1 MKVKFSHKIRLKW
14 QFILL
19 TILLSILLII
29 GGFLYYRYEAKTI
42 RKEKYNELKVIAD
55 LKISQITEW
64 CDERIADVQVFAESP
79 FIRQNFQRWLLSK
92 DITIKT
98 DLLKRISLIRYHY
111 KYENVFIVSPKGTLL
126 LSLDTA
132 LKNIDS
138 TTIRFC
144 KNSVKDRKALFTDF
158 YYCTTHKTI
167 HLDIV
172 DPISNEKNIPIAVLI
187 LRVNPYD
194 YLYNLMTY
202 WPTPSKTSE
211 VLIVRKDGDSV
222 LYVNELRH
230 ISNTALKLRIPLTS
244 AKIPAVEAVLGRVGI
259 MEGIDYRG
267 IKVLADIRS
276 VPGTPWFMV
285 AKVDKSEIFSELY
298 YRSMIIIAFILLL
311 IFLLVAALAW
321 LYHSRQ
327 QNIYKQLLETGNA
340 LQESQEEFKTT
351 LYSIGDAVITT
362 DMNGLVR
369 NMNPVAEKLTGWIES
384 EAKNKE
390 LEKIFQIVNEETRNK
405 VENPVHKILREG
417 LVVGLANHTLLIS
430 KDGKEI
436 PIADSGAPIKNSN
449 GEINGVVLVFRDQTA
464 ERNADKALHES
475 RKELDNLFEAS
486 PELISFVGFDG
497 YFKRLNPAWVKT
509 LGYSMDKLLSIPF
522 IEFVHPDDRDATNA
536 EAAKL
541 AEGQR
546 TIQFDNR
553 YHCSDGSYRWLS
565 WSVIP
570 DTKEKLLYA
579 VTRDITK
586 RKLADQELRERE
598 ARYRTLVENIPQ
610 KILMKDRNYRWVSIN
625 ENLARDFGFKP
636 EEVVGKVDSD
646 LFSPELAAKYHSDD
660 VRIMETGKTE
670 ELEEK
675 YIVDGKETWVNTIK
689 TPVRDLN
696 GEIVGLLGIFWDI
709 TERKHFE
716 EAIQKSEE
724 QYRTLV
730 EQASDGI
737 FLSDAQGQYIEV
749 NSAGCRLLGYTREE
763 ILQKTLHEL
772 THNTKETPIKLDD
785 LKAGK
790 SMLSER
796 EMIRKDS
803 SLVQVE
809 ISAKQLSGG
818 RFQGIVRDITERKRA
833 EEEIK
838 NNEKRFRELI
848 ESLPQLFWTTT
859 VDGPCDYLSSQW
871 VEYTGVPESEQLGYR
886 WLEQLHPEDKD
897 RTVSEWMEKVKTGDS
912 FDIEFRIRRN
922 DGVYHWFKT
931 RAVPMRDAQGNI
943 IKWFGS
949 NTDFD
954 DIKRAEAEIKLL
966 NTDLEQ
972 RVIQRTAQLE
982 SANKEL
988 EAFSYSVSHDL
999 RAPLRH
1005 TSGYVELLA
1014 NRFKDVLPEKGQHY
1028 LHEISDS
1035 VHQMGSLI
1043 DDLLQ
1048 FSRTGRSEMRESVLD
1063 MNLIVDEVSK
1073 QLQQDN
1079 PKFNIKWTIGK
1090 MPSILGDDA
1099 MIHLVWIN
1107 LLSNAVKFTRTRKK
1121 AVIEIGASVEG
1132 METIFFVRDNGV
1144 GFDMKYAQK
1153 LFGVFQRL
1161 HPMEEFEGTG
1171 IGLANVRRIILRHGG
1186 RTWAEAEIDKGA
1198 TFYFSLPKTSQPSL
1212 KKEG

>member
-1 MKVKFSHKIRLKW
+1 MKVKLSHKIRLKW

-42 RKEKYNELKVIAD
+42 RNEKYNELRAI
-55 LKISQITEW
+55 
-64 CDERIADVQVFAESP
+64 AESKIDEIVAWRKERVGDAVIISKSNLFQTAVEKYLTDKQNP
-79 FIRQNFQRWLLSK
+79 AQKKSVLDHLSLFKTQYQYKNLLITTLNGKFI
-92 DITIKT
+92 
-98 DLLKRISLIRYHY
+98 
-111 KYENVFIVSPKGTLL
+111 
-126 LSLDTA
+126 LSLDS
-132 LKNIDS
+132 NIKSFD
-138 TTIRFC
+138 TVTIPFIN
-144 KNSVKDRKALFTDF
+144 KVFEQKEMMFSDF
-158 YYCTTHKTI
+158 YFSRLYHQI
-167 HLDIV
+167 LLDIIT
-172 DPISNEKNIPIAVLI
+172 PITNEKNKPIAALI
-187 LRVNPYD
+187 LRIDPAV
-194 YLYNLMTY
+194 YLYPLMQS
-202 WPTPSKTSE
+202 WPTPSRSAET
-211 VLIVRKDGDSV
+211 LIVRKDGDSV
-222 LYVNELRH
+222 LYINELRH
-230 ISNTALKLRIPLTS
+230 ISNTALKLRVSLTN
-244 AKIPAVEAVLGRVGI
+244 KRIPAVEAVLGHVGI
-259 MEGIDYRG
+259 FEGKDYRG
-267 IKVLADIRS
+267 IDVISDIRS

-298 YRSMIIIAFILLL
+298 YRLIIIIAFISLL

-390 LEKIFQIVNEETRNK
+390 LEKIFQIINEETRNK
-405 VENPVHKILREG
+405 VENPVHKILKEG
-417 LVVGLANHTLLIS
+417 LIVGLANHTLLIS

-449 GEINGVVLVFRDQTA
+449 NEIMGVVLVFRDQTA
-464 ERNADKALHES
+464 ERKADKALHES

-522 IEFVHPDDRDATNA
+522 IEFVHPDDREVTNA

-553 YHCSDGSYRWLS
+553 YRCNDGSYRWLS

-570 DTKEKLLYA
+570 DITEKLLYA
-579 VTRDITK
+579 VTRDITE
-586 RKLADQELRERE
+586 RKLSEQESEYQFALLTALINSPRDIIIFSLDKNYCYTTFNEKHREEMKLVWNTEIKVGMNLLDLMSVLELREAAKKSIDQALKGEAFIEIQHQPEFNTYYEFSWNPILQNEEVVGITVFIRDITERKHFEEAIQKSEEQYRTLVEQASDGIFLSDAKGQYIEVNSAGCRLLGYTREEILLKTLQELTHNTKDTPIKLDELRAGKSMLSEREMIRKDGSLVPVEISAKQISGGRFQGIVRDITERKVADQELHERE

-636 EEVVGKVDSD
+636 EEVVGKTDSD
-646 LFSPELAAKYHSDD
+646 LFLPELAAKYHSDD

-675 YIVDGKETWVNTIK
+675 YIADGKESWVNTIK

-709 TERKHFE
+709 TERK
-716 EAIQKSEE
+716 KSEE
-724 QYRTLV
+724 
-730 EQASDGI
+730 
-737 FLSDAQGQYIEV
+737 
-749 NSAGCRLLGYTREE
+749 E
-763 ILQKTLHEL
+763 I
-772 THNTKETPIKLDD
+772 IKL
-785 LKAGK
+785 
-790 SMLSER
+790 
-796 EMIRKDS
+796 
-803 SLVQVE
+803 
-809 ISAKQLSGG
+809 
-818 RFQGIVRDITERKRA
+818 
-833 EEEIK
+833 
-838 NNEKRFRELI
+838 NE
-848 ESLPQLFWTTT
+848 T
-859 VDGPCDYLSSQW
+859 
-871 VEYTGVPESEQLGYR
+871 
-886 WLEQLHPEDKD
+886 LEH
-897 RTVSEWMEKVKTGDS
+897 
-912 FDIEFRIRRN
+912 
-922 DGVYHWFKT
+922 
-931 RAVPMRDAQGNI
+931 
-943 IKWFGS
+943 
-949 NTDFD
+949 
-954 DIKRAEAEIKLL
+954 
-966 NTDLEQ
+966 
-972 RVIQRTAQLE
+972 RVIERTSQLE
-982 SANKEL
+982 ASNKEL

-1014 NRFKDVLPEKGQHY
+1014 SRFKDVLPEKGQHY

-1048 FSRTGRSEMRESVLD
+1048 FSRTGRAEMKESVLD

-1079 PKFNIKWTIGK
+1079 PKYNIRWTIGK
-1090 MPSILGDDA
+1090 MPSVLGDDA

-1107 LLSNAVKFTRTRKK
+1107 LLSNAMKFTRTRKK

-1132 METIFFVRDNGV
+1132 LETIFFVRDNGV

-1153 LFGVFQRL
+1153 LFGVFQRM

-1171 IGLANVRRIILRHGG
+1171 IGLANVRRIISRHGG

>member
-1 MKVKFSHKIRLKW
+1 MV
-14 QFILL
+14 
-19 TILLSILLII
+19 SILLIA
-29 GGFLYYRYEAKTI
+29 GGFVYYRYEAKTI
-42 RKEKYNELKVIAD
+42 RNEKYNELKVIAD
-55 LKISQITEW
+55 LKISQITQW
-64 CDERIADVQVFAESP
+64 RDERLADVQVFAESP
-79 FIRQNFQRWLLSK
+79 FIQQNILRWLQTK
-92 DITIKT
+92 DITIRT

-111 KYENVFIVSPKGTLL
+111 KYENVFIVSPEGKLL

-138 TTIRFC
+138 STIIYC
-144 KNSVKDRKALFTDF
+144 KNSVKNRKAFFSDF
-158 YYCTTHKTI
+158 YYCPTHKTI
-167 HLDIV
+167 HLDII
-172 DPISNEKNIPIAVLI
+172 DPISNEKNVPVAVLI

-222 LYVNELRH
+222 LYVNKLRH
-230 ISNTALKLRIPLTS
+230 VSNTALKLRVPLTS
-244 AKIPAVEAVLGRVGI
+244 TKIPAVEAVLGRVGI

-267 IKVLADIRS
+267 NKVLADIRP

-298 YRSMIIIAFILLL
+298 YRAIVIIVFISLL

-321 LYHSRQ
+321 LFHSRQ
-327 QNIYKQLLETGNA
+327 QNIYKHLLETGNA

-369 NMNPVAEKLTGWIES
+369 NMNPVAEKLTGWNES
-384 EAKNKE
+384 DAKNKE

-405 VENPVHKILREG
+405 VENPVYKILREG

-449 GEINGVVLVFRDQTA
+449 GKINGVVLVFRDQTA
-464 ERNADKALHES
+464 ERIADKALRES

-486 PELISFVGFDG
+486 PEMISFVGIDG

-522 IEFVHPDDRDATNA
+522 IEFVHPDDREVTKA

-546 TIQFDNR
+546 TIRFENR
-553 YHCSDGSYRWLS
+553 YRCNDGSYRWLS

-579 VTRDITK
+579 VTRDITE

-636 EEVVGKVDSD
+636 EDVVGKLDSD
-646 LFSPELAAKYHSDD
+646 LFSPELAAKYHTDD
-660 VRIMETGKTE
+660 IRIMDTGKTE

-675 YIVDGKETWVNTIK
+675 YMVAGKETWVNTIK

-709 TERKHFE
+709 TGRK
-716 EAIQKSEE
+716 Q
-724 QYRTLV
+724 
-730 EQASDGI
+730 
-737 FLSDAQGQYIEV
+737 
-749 NSAGCRLLGYTREE
+749 
-763 ILQKTLHEL
+763 
-772 THNTKETPIKLDD
+772 
-785 LKAGK
+785 
-790 SMLSER
+790 
-796 EMIRKDS
+796 
-803 SLVQVE
+803 
-809 ISAKQLSGG
+809 
-818 RFQGIVRDITERKRA
+818 A

-838 NNEKRFRELI
+838 DNEKRFRELI
-848 ESLPQLFWTTT
+848 ESLPQLFWTTR
-859 VDGPCDYLSSQW
+859 VDGPCDYLSKQW
-871 VEYTGVPESEQLGYR
+871 VEYTGVPESEQLGYG

-897 RTVSEWMEKVKTGDS
+897 RTVSEWMEKVKSGDS

-922 DGVYHWFKT
+922 DGIYHWFKT
-931 RAVPMRDAQGNI
+931 RAVPMRDAAGNI

-954 DIKRAEAEIKLL
+954 EIKKAEEEIKLL
-966 NTDLEQ
+966 NDELEK
-972 RVIQRTAQLE
+972 RVIERTSQLE
-982 SANKEL
+982 AANKEL

-1014 NRFKDVLPEKGQHY
+1014 NRFKDVLPEKGRHY
-1028 LHEISDS
+1028 LDAIADS
-1035 VHQMGSLI
+1035 IHQMGSLI

-1048 FSRTGRSEMRESVLD
+1048 FSRMGRVELCESVLD
-1063 MNLIVDEVSK
+1063 MNRIVEEVAM
-1073 QLQQDN
+1073 QLNQEN
-1079 PKFNIKWTIGK
+1079 PKYNIKWVIGK
-1090 MPSILGDDA
+1090 LPTPLGDEA
-1099 MIHLVWIN
+1099 MMRLVWIN
-1107 LLSNAVKFTRTRKK
+1107 LLSNAAKFTRTKK
-1121 AVIEIGASVEG
+1121 KPIIEVGANDEAT
-1132 METIFFVRDNGV
+1132 ETIFFVRDNGV
-1144 GFDMKYAQK
+1144 GFDMQYAQK

-1171 IGLANVRRIILRHGG
+1171 IGLANVQRIIMRHGG
-1186 RTWAEAEIDKGA
+1186 RTWAKAELDKGA
-1198 TFYFSLPKTSQPSL
+1198 TFYFSLPKRQKAL
-1212 KKEG
+1212 GNRE